1 MKKEIKFSINE
12 SLHSELQAIVENKKT
27 DENQLIEGIIS
38 DFITKQNV
46 KNGNDSVKSISWSD
60 NYTRI
65 FACCSWIKE
74 SMKDELI
81 SNDLFFIQIAYQRII
96 RNMSSIKP
104 DSEIYTPPTLIQVNQ
119 LFEKSNYKK
128 FSNHLATIFY
138 DTKLEFEINEFNSMI
153 GLLSNTKKIKKM
165 SNIEKWKLAIK
176 DSYKKFELINPAR
189 AKTELGF
196 ANQLFQSNPMLQKC
210 TTESI
215 VNAVV
220 NVARTSITLNPVMRL
235 AYLVPRGD
243 KCVLDFSYMGMV
255 AMLKDNNCIR
265 TIDAKIVYEDEEF
278 DFDMSSNIIY
288 HKPKYSKTEIEHNE
302 RIILGC
308 YSRAVLPT
316 NDIVYEFMPI
326 WEIDKIKQSSTN
338 SNSKYSAWTTWRD
351 EMIKKSVIKRH
362 FKMLISL
369 GNINN
374 DKISTFLQ
382 IENENNPLKNNFNN
396 QLKPTIKNSFIEQTE
411 IFEESFDFTS
421 EHSDNKDEISED
433 DEREM
438 FNDLFNES

>member
-1 MKKEIKFSINE
+1 M
-12 SLHSELQAIVENKKT
+12 
-27 DENQLIEGIIS
+27 G
-38 DFITKQNV
+38 
-46 KNGNDSVKSISWSD
+46 
-60 NYTRI
+60 
-65 FACCSWIKE
+65 
-74 SMKDELI
+74 
-81 SNDLFFIQIAYQRII
+81 
-96 RNMSSIKP
+96 
-104 DSEIYTPPTLIQVNQ
+104 
-119 LFEKSNYKK
+119 
-128 FSNHLATIFY
+128 
-138 DTKLEFEINEFNSMI
+138 
-153 GLLSNTKKIKKM
+153 
-165 SNIEKWKLAIK
+165 NIENWKSAIK
-176 DSYKKFELINPAR
+176 DSYAKFELINPAR

-196 ANQLFQSNPMLQKC
+196 ANQVFQSNPMLQKC

-288 HKPKYSKTEIEHNE
+288 HKPKYSKTEIEHNQ

-316 NDIVYEFMPI
+316 NDIVYEFMPM

-338 SNSKYSAWTTWRD
+338 SSSKYSAWTTWRD

-369 GNINN
+369 GNIHNE
-374 DKISTFLQ
+374 KISTFLQ

-396 QLKPTIKNSFIEQTE
+396 QLKPTIKNSFIEESE
-411 IFEESFDFTS
+411 IIEEPFDFTS
-421 EHSDNKDEISED
+421 QHSDNKDEISED

>member
-1 MKKEIKFSINE
+1 
-12 SLHSELQAIVENKKT
+12 
-27 DENQLIEGIIS
+27 
-38 DFITKQNV
+38 
-46 KNGNDSVKSISWSD
+46 
-60 NYTRI
+60 
-65 FACCSWIKE
+65 
-74 SMKDELI
+74 
-81 SNDLFFIQIAYQRII
+81 
-96 RNMSSIKP
+96 
-104 DSEIYTPPTLIQVNQ
+104 
-119 LFEKSNYKK
+119 
-128 FSNHLATIFY
+128 
-138 DTKLEFEINEFNSMI
+138 
-153 GLLSNTKKIKKM
+153 M
-165 SNIEKWKLAIK
+165 SNIENWKSAIK
-176 DSYKKFELINPAR
+176 DSYAKFELINPAR

-316 NDIVYEFMPI
+316 NDIVYEFMPM

-338 SNSKYSAWTTWRD
+338 SSSKYSAWTTWRD

-374 DKISTFLQ
+374 EKISAFMQ
-382 IENENNPLKNNFNN
+382 IENENNPLKNNLNLKNN
-396 QLKPTIKNSFIEQTE
+396 LKWNKKIILVQFSKMIIKQRINTPNTKE
-411 IFEESFDFTS
+411 
-421 EHSDNKDEISED
+421 KY
-433 DEREM
+433 
-438 FNDLFNES
+438 